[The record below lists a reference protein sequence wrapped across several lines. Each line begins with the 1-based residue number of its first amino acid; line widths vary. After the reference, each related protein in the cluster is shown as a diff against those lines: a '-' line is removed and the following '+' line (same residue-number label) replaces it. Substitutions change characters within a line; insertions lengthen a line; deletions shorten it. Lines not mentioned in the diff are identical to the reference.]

1 MYLKAMTFNDDVA
14 CQDIYDDQRPWAAKK
29 RGKTVQGFTNDEWVK
44 HREDA
49 MFTACWEKF
58 SQNENLAVELLSTGD
73 RVLVE
78 ASPIDFIWGVGLAV
92 DDPRVLDPSN
102 WKGLNLLGKVLMRVR
117 DRLNECIREIE
128 VVQV

>member
-1 MYLKAMTFNDDVA
+1 MYLKATWFDDRQA

-29 RGKTVQGFTNDEWVK
+29 RGKTVQGFTNDIWQ
-44 HREDA
+44 HSREDA
-49 MFTACWEKF
+49 MFITCWEKF
-58 SQNENLAVELLSTGD
+58 SQNEELAIELLATGD

-92 DDPRVLDPSN
+92 DDPLVLDPAN

-117 DRLNECIREIE
+117 DRLNALLSEIE
-128 VVQV
+128 VV